1 MPYVLRD
8 ATGAVASLHREP
20 VTGSA
25 WLADADADVQAFVG
39 RVDAPPPADF
49 GRLDADF
56 VRVIEDVI
64 DTLILRNVI
73 SITDLPREAQAKLL
87 ARKSLRER
95 LGGRALRLFEQPTD
109 FGDII

>member
-8 ATGAVASLHREP
+8 ASGAIISLHR
-20 VTGSA
+20 
-25 WLADADADVQAFVG
+25 DAVPAAELLPDHHAEVQAFLG
-39 RVDAPPPADF
+39 RTADF

-56 VRVIEDVI
+56 VRVLEDLI

-73 SITDLPREAQAKLL
+73 SITDLPPQAQAKLL
-87 ARKSLRER
+87 ARKSLREK
-95 LGGRALRLFEQPTD
+95 LGTKALRLFEQPTD